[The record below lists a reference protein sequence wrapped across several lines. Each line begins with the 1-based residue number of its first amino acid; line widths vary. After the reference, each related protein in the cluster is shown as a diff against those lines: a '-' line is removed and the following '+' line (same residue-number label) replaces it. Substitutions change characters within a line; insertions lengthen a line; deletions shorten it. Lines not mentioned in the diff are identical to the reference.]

1 MAFQDSAATGY
12 REDPGGSALERS
24 RKARNPKRTRRLPW
38 EDQSDRE
45 LLETRLC
52 DLGVTLEGSWLE
64 GPIRRVRRELDAKDL
79 RIRPSFWLSDDWFSP
94 EGVVGVA
101 LPFFLVHPRLKRLER
116 KQMLEVEGGTVPQ
129 CVKLL
134 RHEIGHAVQ
143 HAFDLHRRPRWRAH
157 FGRSSRPYPE
167 YYRPNPAS
175 RRFVLHLG
183 YWYAQAH
190 PDEDFAE
197 TFAIWLT
204 PGSQWRKRYAGW
216 PVLRKL
222 TYVDELMSELAGRAP
237 RTRFRARVEPL
248 EKLRFTLHEYY
259 EAKRDR
265 YSGVSNNIYDTDLRR
280 LFTERTTRTDHANS
294 ETAASFLRRNGP
306 RIRRMVARGTGK
318 REYALDVVLRDM
330 IVRCRELGL
339 RMSGH
344 EEDVLMDFAILLAAR
359 SVEYVYRGREWHA
372 L

>member
-1 MAFQDSAATGY
+1 MTGY
-12 REDPGGSALERS
+12 RGNLGGAALDRS
-24 RKARNPKRTRRLPW
+24 QAARKRKRTRRLPW
-38 EDQSDRE
+38 ENRSDRE

-64 GPIRRVRRELDAKDL
+64 GPIRSVRRELEARDL

-101 LPFFLVHPRLKRLER
+101 LPFFLAHPRLMRLER
-116 KQMLEVEGGTVPQ
+116 RQMLEVEGSTVPQ

-134 RHEIGHAVQ
+134 RHELGHAVQ

-157 FGRSSRPYPE
+157 FGSSSGPYPE

-175 RRFVLHLG
+175 RRFVLHLA

-204 PGSQWRKRYAGW
+204 PGSRWRKRYAGW

-237 RTRFRARVEPL
+237 RTRSRARVEPVG
-248 EKLRFTLHEYY
+248 KLRQTLHEYY
-259 EAKRDR
+259 EAKRER
-265 YSGVSNNIYDTDLRR
+265 YSGVENNIYDTDLRR
-280 LFTERTTRTDHANS
+280 LFTERTTRTDRASS

-306 RIRRMVARGTGK
+306 RIRRMVAQGTGK
-318 REYALDVVLRDM
+318 REYALEVVLRDM

-339 RMSGH
+339 RTAGR
-344 EEDVLMDFAILLAAR
+344 EEDVLMDFAILLTAR